1 MKELKINYKA
11 IKLGSF
17 IYLALPVLLFFA
29 FFVKWYVSLL
39 AIITIVILLQK
50 TSTQKKNKREIIF
63 NIRSLFLISIVLLI
77 WCYLGGQGGLFFQT
91 SDWNERNAIFRDL
104 IYYDWPV
111 FYSKTNTMLTYYI
124 GHWLPAAGLA
134 KIIYIIFGNLDIAF
148 RIGNIILGIWTFLG
162 TVFSYLLISIYVN
175 PKKKEAK
182 WIILA
187 VFIGFSGLDI
197 IGCLLEKWTITD
209 YINFMHLEWWSGG
222 DLYQFSSNTT
232 VLFWVFNQGVTAW
245 IATLLFLNENSPK
258 YYAFIISC
266 LLISASLPSIGLAI
280 LMIGK
285 YVYEMFRNI
294 KNKHAHYFFKE
305 TFSIYNLLSVIF
317 IVPSII
323 LYLISNSALGN
334 SKQNLYYISE
344 DRLQL
349 TPVMHIV
356 LAILIIL
363 LLGLIITIIC
373 KRKYIK
379 TSKGMKFLL
388 GSAILLGILIGLI
401 LTHPETRRIYFV
413 FLILECGLYWLCLA
427 PNFYDN
433 ILYYLIA
440 FLFMISPMIRIGIGG
455 DFCMRASIPGI
466 IILTSMCAKKICD
479 QYIYKKNR
487 LMSITTLVLTL
498 LLLIGTATPIMEI
511 TRGIYK
517 VIDARTFNLQAD
529 NIETLNK
536 YHSSG
541 GIYGNFVSENY
552 KNSYFYKYFMR

>member
-39 AIITIVILLQK
+39 AMITIVIVLQK
-50 TSTQKKNKREIIF
+50 TSTQKKNKREIVF

-197 IGCLLEKWTITD
+197 IGCLLEKWTFTD

-305 TFSIYNLLSVIF
+305 TFSIYNLLSMIF

-344 DRLQL
+344 DHLQL

-466 IILTSMCAKKICD
+466 IILTSMCAKKICG